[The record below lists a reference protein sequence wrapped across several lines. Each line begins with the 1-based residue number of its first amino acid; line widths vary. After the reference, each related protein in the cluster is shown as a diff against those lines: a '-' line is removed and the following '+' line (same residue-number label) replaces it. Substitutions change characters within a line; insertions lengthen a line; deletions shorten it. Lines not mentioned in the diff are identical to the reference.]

1 MRWGTE
7 EPGGPLPNLQPTPTP
22 GLSSQE
28 ITCVLAARS
37 GLSWICCCCLQGKA
51 SHNASLPSSPRSI
64 RVSHKYHRHGPP
76 AGSLTHHFSTFP
88 ATKTWELD
96 FSPGSQPFLCG
107 DYFFFS
113 ISETTFTYYKIHHF
127 NHFDVQFSGL
137 SDPLT
142 MSCHYSFLISGHVHH
157 PLKKAHT
164 H

>member
-1 MRWGTE
+1 MLATAGPAFTSGCADISPLPWGMLFQEEGGAMRWGTE
-7 EPGGPLPNLQPTPTP
+7 EPRGPLPNLQPTPTP

-107 DYFFFS
+107 DYFFF
-113 ISETTFTYYKIHHF
+113 
-127 NHFDVQFSGL
+127 
-137 SDPLT
+137 P
-142 MSCHYSFLISGHVHH
+142 
-157 PLKKAHT
+157 
-164 H
+164 